1 MHKLKNKAII
11 NVDINRVIKTIYFIL
26 LILVLLTLI
35 FFIFIDVA
43 LQTNFS
49 ASKVITFSFLPLII
63 LHFFSILRANVK
75 IDDAYLYISA
85 GLFVH
90 KRILF
95 KDINSISII
104 DYDKVS
110 ISRDNPVFS
119 KNVVVIEYKQNKK
132 IYISIKEKEEFMN
145 ILKKLIDI

>member
-1 MHKLKNKAII
+1 MHKLRKKAII
-11 NVDINRVIKTIYFIL
+11 KVDINRVIKTIYFIL
-26 LILVLLTLI
+26 LILILLTLI
-35 FFIFIDVA
+35 FLIFIDIA

-49 ASKVITFSFLPLII
+49 VSKVGTFTFLPLIM

-75 IDDAYLYISA
+75 IDDEYLYISA

-95 KDINSISII
+95 KDINSISIV

-110 ISRDNPVFS
+110 ISKDNPVFS
-119 KNVVVIEYKQNKK
+119 KNVIAIEYKQNKK
-132 IYISIKEKEEFMN
+132 IYISIKEKEEFIKIIKN
-145 ILKKLIDI
+145 